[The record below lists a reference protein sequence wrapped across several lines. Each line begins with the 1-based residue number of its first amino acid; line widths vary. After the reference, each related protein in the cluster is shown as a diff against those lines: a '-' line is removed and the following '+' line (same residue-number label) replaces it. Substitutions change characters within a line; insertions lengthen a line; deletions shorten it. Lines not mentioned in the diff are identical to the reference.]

1 MTPRVADTRSRA
13 PDARSAP
20 FLVVAM
26 LSVVAL
32 CFAWQ
37 ALAAP
42 VLQAALP
49 VAAFWAVQCVA
60 LLVATATAVA
70 FARHAG
76 QSGAGTA
83 PRFDADECERQLLA
97 MAHGLPLGVLLVE
110 DGHVRHANPLA
121 VEQLGLTASMGED
134 GPDARTL
141 FDDDATARAALEAT
155 APFDA
160 CVPLRRADA
169 TTLRAQVSAST
180 LALGGRQHRLVLLA
194 DLTEGDRLAADLARQ
209 RGELQA
215 MGHRL
220 MTVQED
226 ERRSLSRELHDDIG
240 QSITAI
246 KMCAMAL
253 ADEDEAR
260 RMETIG
266 EITGIADDTVAK
278 LRNLSLLLRPPQLDA
293 LGLEA
298 ALRWQAGAMFR
309 NGRPTVELD
318 LARLE
323 SRPAHDVEQA
333 CFRIA
338 QEAMTNALRHANAGT
353 VTLRLRNGDGTLKL
367 DIQDDGRGFDPLAAR
382 GLGLVTMRERAQQLG
397 GDVWIEAGPDGG
409 THVRARLPLRTAGDA
424 GTSVGDS
431 Y

>member
-1 MTPRVADTRSRA
+1 MSFREADAESRA

-26 LSVVAL
+26 LAVVAL

-37 ALAAP
+37 AVAAP

-49 VAAFWAVQCVA
+49 AAAFWSVQLLA

-70 FARHAG
+70 FARHVARP
-76 QSGAGTA
+76 TA
-83 PRFDADECERQLLA
+83 APGLIDATEGERQLRALA
-97 MAHGLPLGVLLVE
+97 EGLPLGVLLVE
-110 DGHVRHANPLA
+110 GGRVRHANPLA
-121 VEQLGLTASMGED
+121 LEQLGRTATGARGTFDAHGIFED
-134 GPDARTL
+134 G
-141 FDDDATARAALEAT
+141 ATARAALDGA

-160 CVPLRRADA
+160 CVTLRRADG
-169 TTLRAQVSAST
+169 TVLRAQVSGST
-180 LALGGRQHRLVLLA
+180 VELGRTRYRLVVLS

-209 RGELQA
+209 HSELQA

-253 ADEDEAR
+253 VDEDEAR
-260 RMETIG
+260 RQETIG

-309 NGRPTVELD
+309 NGRPRVELD
-318 LARLE
+318 LDRLE

-338 QEAMTNALRHANAGT
+338 QEAMTNALRHADAGT

-397 GDVWIEAGPDGG
+397 GDVWIEPAPDGG
-409 THVRARLPLRTAGDA
+409 TRVRAHLPLRTAGDA
-424 GTSVGDS
+424 GASVGDR

>member
-1 MTPRVADTRSRA
+1 MPPRVADTESRA

-32 CFAWQ
+32 CFGWQ

-42 VLQAALP
+42 VLQASLP
-49 VAAFWAVQCVA
+49 AAAFWTVQVFA

-70 FARHAG
+70 FARQAARPTATAG
-76 QSGAGTA
+76 LIEAC
-83 PRFDADECERQLLA
+83 ECERQLRTLA
-97 MAHGLPLGVLLVE
+97 EGLPLGVLLVE
-110 DGHVRHANPLA
+110 DGRVCHANPLA
-121 VEQLGLTASMGED
+121 LDQLGHAGHGARD
-134 GPDARTL
+134 GFDARAL
-141 FDDDATARAALEAT
+141 FDDGATARAALDGD

-160 CVPLRRADA
+160 CVQLRRGDGAV
-169 TTLRAQVSAST
+169 LRAQVSAST
-180 LALGGRQHRLVLLA
+180 IILGRTRRRIVLLA

-260 RMETIG
+260 RLETIG

-309 NGRPTVELD
+309 NGRPRIELD

-338 QEAMTNALRHANAGT
+338 QEAMTNALRHADAGT
-353 VTLRLRNGDGTLKL
+353 VTLRLRNGEGTLKL

-397 GDVWIEAGPDGG
+397 GDVWIEPAPDGG
-409 THVRARLPLRTAGDA
+409 TRVRAQLPLRTAGDA
-424 GTSVGDS
+424 GASVGDS